1 MGIALL
7 LAFLRFMFGGSAP
20 RRAPGRP
27 SSWLP
32 SHNKQRGAVEPLERS
47 LRRSRRVKYA

>member
-1 MGIALL
+1 MALAIL
-7 LAFLRFMFGGSAP
+7 CAFLRFLFGSSTP

-32 SHNKQRGAVEPLERS
+32 SHNRQRGAVEPLERS
-47 LRRSRRVKYA
+47 IRRSRRVKYA